1 MELAVLVVE
10 VSGLPYPCGL
20 IASGLE
26 RASHIR
32 LCVGTGAGSYEHEWR
47 TYGFPEV
54 RDPREA
60 YDQDAVRRFMFS
72 KQLA

>member
-47 TYGFPEV
+47 TY
-54 RDPREA
+54 EA